1 MNLNLSPDAVQAI
14 SELQQDSDVID
25 LLTNVEEFL
34 HEIYGSEEEEN
45 AAAFMLNIKSLRYIR
60 QLIEKMHS

>member
-1 MNLNLSPDAVQAI
+1 MNLNLSPDAVQAMA
-14 SELQQDSDVID
+14 ELQNGSDVAD

-45 AAAFMLNIKSLRYIR
+45 AATFMLNIKSLRYVR
-60 QLIEKMHS
+60 KLIEKMQS